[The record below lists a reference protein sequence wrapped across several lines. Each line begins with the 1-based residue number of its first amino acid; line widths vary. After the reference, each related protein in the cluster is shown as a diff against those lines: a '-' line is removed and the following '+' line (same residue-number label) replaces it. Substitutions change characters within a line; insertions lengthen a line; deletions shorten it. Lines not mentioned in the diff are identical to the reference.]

1 MFKPS
6 LSTCAR
12 TLQGFALVFALA
24 ACSASKEPGQSAT
37 ATPAPASTAP
47 AQLPFG
53 GRIILPG
60 HRVVAYYGA
69 AGVPNMGILG
79 TGAPANIAPRLLRQA
94 HAYDSYGQKV
104 VPALELIATV
114 AQSVPGAYGRYSA
127 STDDETIARY
137 LRSVRAFHGL
147 LILDIQ
153 PGRAAFLPNVQRY
166 ERFLREPDVSVA
178 LDSEWSMKADEV
190 PAQAIGG
197 TSGAVVNGVATYLST
212 LIHRYDLP
220 QKLLIIHQ
228 FTPLMIEGRDSIR
241 PHRGVAIVFHI
252 DGFGGHAAKVSKY
265 DALSKN
271 RNGAFMGFKLFY
283 HQDVDMFS
291 AREVMNLR
299 PRPDLITYQ

>member
-1 MFKPS
+1 
-6 LSTCAR
+6 
-12 TLQGFALVFALA
+12 
-24 ACSASKEPGQSAT
+24 
-37 ATPAPASTAP
+37 
-47 AQLPFG
+47 
-53 GRIILPG
+53 
-60 HRVVAYYGA
+60 
-69 AGVPNMGILG
+69 MGILG
-79 TGAPANIAPRLLRQA
+79 TGAPANIAPQLLRQA
-94 HAYDSYGQKV
+94 RAYDSYGEKV
-104 VPALELIATV
+104 VPAFELIATI
-114 AQSVPGAYGRYSA
+114 AQSAPGSYGTYSA
-127 STDDETIARY
+127 STEDATIARY
-137 LRSVRAFHGL
+137 LRRVRAFHGL

-153 PGRAAFLPNVQRY
+153 PGRAAFLHDVRHY

-190 PAQAIGG
+190 PAQVIGG

-212 LIHRYDLP
+212 LIHQYDLP
-220 QKLLIIHQ
+220 QKLLIVHQ

-241 PHRGVAIVFHI
+241 PHRGVALVFHI
-252 DGFGGHAAKVSKY
+252 DGFGGRAAKVSKY